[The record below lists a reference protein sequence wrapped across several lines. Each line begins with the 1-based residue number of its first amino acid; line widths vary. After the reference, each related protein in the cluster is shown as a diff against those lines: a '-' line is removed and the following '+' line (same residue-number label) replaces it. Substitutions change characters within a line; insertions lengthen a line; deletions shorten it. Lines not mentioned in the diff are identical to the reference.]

1 MEPITIH
8 TIVHT
13 DARKVWSLW
22 TSPEAI
28 QQWNHASDDWECPS
42 AENDVVVGGK
52 FSIRMAAKDGST
64 SFDFRGVYTEVVP
77 LERLAYTMSDGRKVL
92 VMFEKLSDTETKIV
106 ETFDPEMLN
115 SPEMQRA
122 GWQAIL
128 DTFRSYVEAH

>member
-8 TIVHT
+8 TIVHADT
-13 DARKVWSLW
+13 QKAWSLW

-52 FSIRMAAKDGST
+52 FSIRMAAKDGSAG
-64 SFDFRGVYTEVVP
+64 FDFEGVYTEVVP
-77 LERLAYTMSDGRKVL
+77 LKRLVYAMSDGRNVS
-92 VMFEKLSDTETKIV
+92 VMFEKLSDTETKIT
-106 ETFDPEMLN
+106 ETFDPEALN
-115 SPEMQRA
+115 SAEMQRA

-128 DTFRSYVEAH
+128 DNFRNYVETH